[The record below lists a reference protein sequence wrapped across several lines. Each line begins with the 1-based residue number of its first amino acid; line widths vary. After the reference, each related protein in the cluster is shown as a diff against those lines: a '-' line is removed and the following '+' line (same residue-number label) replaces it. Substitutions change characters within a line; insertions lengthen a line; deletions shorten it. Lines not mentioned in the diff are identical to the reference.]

1 MKGLLNLETLSE
13 DNIRTLKLSKERFK
27 KPLVIILVGIPS
39 SGKTTFSQTL
49 SSSLPLVILSEEYMI
64 RFLAPRATFFE
75 KAQTETFQLA
85 VKTMEKLVQSGVN
98 CIYDSSIKKKS
109 DRNLIKNRIEKMGG
123 TYVLIYIYIPKE
135 LALER
140 VSKQNFE
147 VTRGEKKGFIMN
159 KDLFEYE
166 INSTQIPLSGE
177 NHLVYE
183 ESNPESLIAIKKYL
197 KELLKPV

>member
-109 DRNLIKNRIEKMGG
+109 DRNLIKNRVNLHL
-123 TYVLIYIYIPKE
+123 YPRNLLLRE
-135 LALER
+135 LANKILKLR
-140 VSKQNFE
+140 AV
-147 VTRGEKKGFIMN
+147 KK
-159 KDLFEYE
+159 K
-166 INSTQIPLSGE
+166 
-177 NHLVYE
+177 
-183 ESNPESLIAIKKYL
+183 A
-197 KELLKPV
+197 LL